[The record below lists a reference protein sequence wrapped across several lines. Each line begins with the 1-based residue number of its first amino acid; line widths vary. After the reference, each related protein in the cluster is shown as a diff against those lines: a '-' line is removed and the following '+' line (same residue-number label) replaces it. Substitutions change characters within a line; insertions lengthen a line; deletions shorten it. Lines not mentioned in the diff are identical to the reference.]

1 MHFTHRLI
9 HSEPQLHA
17 IPAAHTGESAAPIT
31 KTKERNSGSTFIRV
45 LRLFRK
51 CLHTP
56 LPSPTLIHVVCIQ
69 RGVWGDNDDIFIV
82 KSLRLSQSRDHRH
95 ILRRKTGLLC
105 REMQHIHLLGG
116 YLLDLFLR
124 WKQAKERSNFSRKK
138 KRGKKNNEKNLL
150 CQDLISRGNG
160 VCVCLW
166 LCVFVSVCSCE
177 SVRCPWVTVWQLF
190 FFIFYFE
197 VIYLFPWQIVDMQ
210 KHLCSLCSGTQW
222 NSSSPLCN
230 SLFEQCRNTNKK
242 FPSYAHMHTN
252 S

>member
-1 MHFTHRLI
+1 MQFTHRLI
-9 HSEPQLHA
+9 HFSNSEPQLHA

-138 KRGKKNNEKNLL
+138 KEEKKTMKRIFFARIWFPE
-150 CQDLISRGNG
+150 GT
-160 VCVCLW
+160 VCVCVCDCVCLCLSVAVRVWGAPEW
-166 LCVFVSVCSCE
+166 LFDSCFF
-177 SVRCPWVTVWQLF
+177 LF
-190 FFIFYFE
+190 FI
-197 VIYLFPWQIVDMQ
+197 L
-210 KHLCSLCSGTQW
+210 K
-222 NSSSPLCN
+222 
-230 SLFEQCRNTNKK
+230 
-242 FPSYAHMHTN
+242 
-252 S
+252 